1 MPPPPS
7 FRRESISIIK
17 PGLPAKGWSLSK
29 CYSSPP
35 SEQDDGHDL
44 LKTYKGPQ
52 AFCLPGNHDWFDG
65 LGTFTRFILSRDW
78 LGGWL
83 MPQER
88 SYFAIMLPQGWWI
101 FGVDLAL
108 SEDIDTEQYKYFADL
123 AQRRVGPNDAVII
136 MTHEP
141 YWVLDTSENRSEDG
155 STELEFAERN
165 LRELMGTY
173 LKGKVRCR
181 IAGDLHHYTR
191 HVPMKQ
197 AMAKGS
203 SPSGGGGAV
212 GSPATRPT
220 SKGGQQATPCPAPV
234 HPIYMG
240 GVDGGGLAAAAK
252 KIAQQARNASLR
264 ILDPLAFDADA
275 NGGDDEL
282 DSENLP
288 ELIVSGG
295 GGAFLHPTHTFAK
308 HISVNFG
315 KRKNRPYVRTKAY
328 PSKELSFGL
337 SWLNVWQFRWRN
349 WRLDVLFVVIYIGI
363 VASLLPLC
371 GVYSSYAAEAM
382 HQGALAHLKWCVFF
396 SCVVSF

>member
-1 MPPPPS
+1 
-7 FRRESISIIK
+7 
-17 PGLPAKGWSLSK
+17 
-29 CYSSPP
+29 
-35 SEQDDGHDL
+35 
-44 LKTYKGPQ
+44 
-52 AFCLPGNHDWFDG
+52 
-65 LGTFTRFILSRDW
+65 
-78 LGGWL
+78 
-83 MPQER
+83 
-88 SYFAIMLPQGWWI
+88 
-101 FGVDLAL
+101 
-108 SEDIDTEQYKYFADL
+108 
-123 AQRRVGPNDAVII
+123 
-136 MTHEP
+136 
-141 YWVLDTSENRSEDG
+141 
-155 STELEFAERN
+155 
-165 LRELMGTY
+165 
-173 LKGKVRCR
+173 
-181 IAGDLHHYTR
+181 
-191 HVPMKQ
+191 
-197 AMAKGS
+197 
-203 SPSGGGGAV
+203 
-212 GSPATRPT
+212 
-220 SKGGQQATPCPAPV
+220 
-234 HPIYMG
+234 
-240 GVDGGGLAAAAK
+240 
-252 KIAQQARNASLR
+252 LR

-396 SCVVSF
+396 HVLFLFDVLRLYLWVCLTSRLPFYLSRPAPPFCVVSPGTRRRYCACAATRSVRRLYLWAPFSPSSSPFTRTATPPWRQCKCGYSDSNKINMGPVSQVRSKFTIGAPNISTFCCC